1 MRVFAATLLAISLS
15 ACHTTAP
22 ATHGNGEANTMQ
34 FVEDLFETFNTHN
47 SQALAAFYTED
58 ARVISPENCTPTI
71 GRNAI
76 AANYQALFDEIPDV
90 YDALETVVIEGDKV
104 ALTFTASSKIEG
116 RAFELPIAAF
126 MTLEGGLISEDKVYF
141 DTDMTPDCENQ

>member
-104 ALTFTASSKIEG
+104 ALTYGFK
-116 RAFELPIAAF
+116 
-126 MTLEGGLISEDKVYF
+126 
-141 DTDMTPDCENQ
+141 